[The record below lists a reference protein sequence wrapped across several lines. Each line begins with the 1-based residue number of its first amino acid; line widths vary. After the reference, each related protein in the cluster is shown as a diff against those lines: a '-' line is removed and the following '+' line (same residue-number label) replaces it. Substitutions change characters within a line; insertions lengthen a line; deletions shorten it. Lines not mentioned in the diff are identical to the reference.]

1 MQKDSRIYVA
11 GHRGLV
17 GSAIFR
23 ALQAAGYQNVFGRTR
38 AELDLQDTSAV
49 RKFFAAEKPDYVIDA
64 AAKVGGILANDTE
77 PAEFIYQNLA
87 IQNNIIHSSYEHDV
101 KRLLFLGSACVYPKI
116 CEQPIKEE
124 YMLTGAL
131 EPTNEAYAIAKIAG
145 YVMCRSYNRQY
156 GTDYISVMPAN
167 LYGPGDN
174 FDLNSSHVIPAL
186 IRKFSEAKKT
196 GAPSV
201 TLWGTGKPTRDFMY
215 VDDMADA
222 CVFIMNVQ
230 HEYDLLNIGTGV
242 DRSIAEIAEALQRVS
257 GYEGKLVWDTT
268 KPDGQPRR
276 RVDTARLEGMGW
288 KSKIPLEEGLRK
300 TYAWY
305 EEHAAS

>member
-49 RKFFAAEKPDYVIDA
+49 RKFFAAEKPEYVIDA

-87 IQNNIIHSSYEHDV
+87 IQNNIIHSSYEHGV

-196 GAPSV
+196 GARSV
-201 TLWGTGKPTRDFMY
+201 TLWGTGRPTRDFMY

-242 DRSIAEIAEALQRVS
+242 NRSIAEIAEALQRVS

>member
-196 GAPSV
+196 GARSV
-201 TLWGTGKPTRDFMY
+201 TLWGTGRPTRDFMY

-242 DRSIAEIAEALQRVS
+242 NRSIAEIAEALQRVS

>member
-87 IQNNIIHSSYEHDV
+87 IQNNIIHSSYEHGV

-257 GYEGKLVWDTT
+257 GYEGRLVWDTT

>member
-17 GSAIFR
+17 VSAIFR

-64 AAKVGGILANDTE
+64 AAKVGGIKANDTE

-87 IQNNIIHSSYEHDV
+87 IQNNIIHSSYEHGV

-196 GAPSV
+196 GARSV
-201 TLWGTGKPTRDFMY
+201 TLWGTGRPTRDFMY

-222 CVFIMNVQ
+222 CVFIINVQ

-300 TYAWY
+300 TYAW
-305 EEHAAS
+305 

>member
-87 IQNNIIHSSYEHDV
+87 IQNNIIHSSYEHGV

-196 GAPSV
+196 GARSV
-201 TLWGTGKPTRDFMY
+201 TLWGTGRPTRDFMY

-242 DRSIAEIAEALQRVS
+242 NRSIAEIAEALQRVS